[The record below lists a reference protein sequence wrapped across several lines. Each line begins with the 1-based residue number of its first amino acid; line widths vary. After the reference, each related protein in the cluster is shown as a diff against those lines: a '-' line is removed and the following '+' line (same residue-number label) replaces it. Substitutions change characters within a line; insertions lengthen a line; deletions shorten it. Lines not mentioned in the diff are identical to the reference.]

1 MTKTIIIGD
10 EQQKKKP
17 IEFHKFLFLNDDGEI
32 ELIDGFDTRPSD
44 YLTIELISL
53 KYSED
58 FDLMFAHRGNRS
70 AGCLFLGKWNDG
82 VVE

>member
-1 MTKTIIIGD
+1 MTKTIIIGG

-17 IEFHKFLFLNDDGEI
+17 IKFHKFLNEKGGI
-32 ELIDGFDTRPSD
+32 EFVGGLSKPSD

-53 KYSED
+53 KYGED
-58 FDLMFAHRGNRS
+58 FDLMFAYRGDRS
-70 AGCLFLGKWNDG
+70 AGVLFLGKWNDG